1 MHEGKTIIVVKQ
13 KHVVFL
19 VCTVPPMY
27 GDLIMFD
34 GLYTL
39 FMVIC
44 EFLMVYTTYKKGDL
58 ILFMVYT
65 PYKNCDLRIFDGLY
79 PL

>member
-1 MHEGKTIIVVKQ
+1 
-13 KHVVFL
+13 
-19 VCTVPPMY
+19 MY

>member
-1 MHEGKTIIVVKQ
+1 
-13 KHVVFL
+13 
-19 VCTVPPMY
+19 
-27 GDLIMFD
+27 MFD

-44 EFLMVYTTYKKGDL
+44 EFLMVYTPYKKG
-58 ILFMVYT
+58 
-65 PYKNCDLRIFDGLY
+65 DLRIFDGLY